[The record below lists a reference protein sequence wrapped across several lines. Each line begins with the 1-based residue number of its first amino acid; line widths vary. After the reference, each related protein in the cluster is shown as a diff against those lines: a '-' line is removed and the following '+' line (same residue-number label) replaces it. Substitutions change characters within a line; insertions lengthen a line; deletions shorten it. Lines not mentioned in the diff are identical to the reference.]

1 MSFFKEFKDDL
12 SQAVNELVDEG
23 TESADNIV
31 VNTLD
36 DTDDSAKDV
45 KKEEEV
51 SKEDNLKEEKE
62 EKKVSELNRSKEVS
76 EEVTEITQGTRL
88 EGNISSNG
96 SINLNGKIKGDIECN
111 GKLNISG
118 EITGNS
124 NAGEIFTNN
133 AKVSGDVTSEGSIK
147 VGHGTVIIGNVYAT
161 SAVLAGAVKGDVD
174 VKGPVILD
182 GTAIIQGNIK
192 SRSVQINNGAVI
204 EGFCSQCYAEVDYD
218 KLFDDTFTKE

>member
-12 SQAVNELVDEG
+12 SQAVNELVDDG
-23 TESADNIV
+23 ADTADNMV

-36 DTDDSAKDV
+36 ETETSAKENFV
-45 KKEEEV
+45 KEE
-51 SKEDNLKEEKE
+51 NLMEEKE
-62 EKKVSELNRSKEVS
+62 ENKVSEFSKSNEVS
-76 EEVTEITQGTRL
+76 EEVTEITKGTRL
-88 EGNISSNG
+88 DGNISSNG
-96 SINLNGKIKGDIECN
+96 SINLDGKIKGNVECN
-111 GKLNISG
+111 GKLVISG

-133 AKVSGDVTSEGSIK
+133 AKISGDVTSEGSIK
-147 VGHGTVIIGNVYAT
+147 VGSGSIIIGNIFAA

-192 SRSVQINNGAVI
+192 SRSVQINNGAVV

-218 KLFDDTFTKE
+218 KLFDNTFAK